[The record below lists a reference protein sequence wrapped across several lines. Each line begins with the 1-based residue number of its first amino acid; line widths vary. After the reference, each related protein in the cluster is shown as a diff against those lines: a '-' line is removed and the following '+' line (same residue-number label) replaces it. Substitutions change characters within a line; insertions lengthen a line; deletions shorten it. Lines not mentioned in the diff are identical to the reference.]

1 MTFFGLGYSLTRFLQ
16 LHTLGMVIGSIIHY
30 QEFGYAIIQLHWRV
44 LSIRSRWVL
53 WCVSECT
60 DRVYVRAPG
69 GCLLDA
75 GGEVGEF
82 LLSMGEGV
90 PLALARCWGRTAL
103 AVLGVVVD
111 VGDEPG
117 VGRRLH

>member
-1 MTFFGLGYSLTRFLQ
+1 MSVR
-16 LHTLGMVIGSIIHY
+16 I
-30 QEFGYAIIQLHWRV
+30 E
-44 LSIRSRWVL
+44 
-53 WCVSECT
+53 
-60 DRVYVRAPG
+60 YVRAPG

-75 GGEVGEF
+75 GGEF

-90 PLALARCWGRTAL
+90 PLALARCCGRTAL
-103 AVLGVVVD
+103 SLLGVVD